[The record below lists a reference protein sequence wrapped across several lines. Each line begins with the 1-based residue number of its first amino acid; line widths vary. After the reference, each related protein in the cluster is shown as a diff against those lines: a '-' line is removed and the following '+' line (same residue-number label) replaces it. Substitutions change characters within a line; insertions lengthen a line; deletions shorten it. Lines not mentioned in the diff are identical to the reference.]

1 MGQIDLQL
9 MVRTEKE
16 TEQTYC
22 MISLVQEIVTN
33 KLQSN
38 EAKGGYHLTFIMLF
52 VLVFQYRTSEIT
64 AFSYNYEY

>member
-22 MISLVQEIVTN
+22 MISLVQETVTN

-38 EAKGGYHLTFIMLF
+38 EAKGGYYLTFIMLF
-52 VLVFQYRTSEIT
+52 VLVFQYRTSKIT